1 MEEPG
6 VSRRP
11 SIYYRPINPNDL
23 DRLEQIHRDIFPIKY
38 ESEFFQS
45 VVNGVGIVSWAAVD
59 RSRPDGHCDELIGF
73 VTAKFVLAKES
84 EKTYRNH
91 GIAMSLISGV
101 IRYASG
107 LSLCR
112 GVYLHVIAYNNPA
125 IRLYNRLMFRCVRR
139 LNGFYLIKRQHFDA
153 FLFVY
158 FINGSRSPCSPLEVA
173 MFVVNYMKNGIK
185 SVASKLTRKEEKGLK
200 WLVSKDTDCVLPTQ
214 NKPNLGSSSDETPL
228 QIPNGTLDL
237 SLLWYGQFTPV
248 QKERVQDFIE
258 SLNFDSKE
266 GLDPKVSAWWKVVES
281 YQERYG
287 VKEIYQQNS
296 NRTAAPRIKVKI
308 VRSYVDEKMRYGK
321 ELTIENGEK
330 LVETAIENMT
340 KVVPV
345 VFLSAQV
352 RAHGLG
358 FCNKTCQRYAL
369 TVKDIKGKE
378 RPQPYVMVSDPEVQ
392 CPGECAWPFHIA
404 NEGPHGMTY
413 QPPSG
418 EIGADALVIQ
428 LATGLADIATNP
440 ALTETLFKSE
450 PPHIT
455 DGNQSSS
462 DYIEDPATKCT
473 RVFGSGALPG
483 FTGRIR
489 VDPITG
495 GAFNSH
501 GINHL
506 KFLIPSVW
514 DPKTKSC
521 WTPM

>member
-1 MEEPG
+1 M
-6 VSRRP
+6 
-11 SIYYRPINPNDL
+11 
-23 DRLEQIHRDIFPIKY
+23 RL
-38 ESEFFQS
+38 
-45 VVNGVGIVSWAAVD
+45 
-59 RSRPDGHCDELIGF
+59 
-73 VTAKFVLAKES
+73 
-84 EKTYRNH
+84 
-91 GIAMSLISGV
+91 
-101 IRYASG
+101 
-107 LSLCR
+107 
-112 GVYLHVIAYNNPA
+112 VYLYAYNNPA

-158 FINGSRSPCSPLEVA
+158 FVNGSRSPCSPLEVA

-185 SVASKLTRKEEKGLK
+185 SVASKLTRKEEQGMK
-200 WLVSKDTDCVLPTQ
+200 WLVCKDTDCVLPTQ
-214 NKPNLGSSSDETPL
+214 TKPNLGSSSSGEPPL

-281 YQERYG
+281 YQERYE
-287 VKEIYQQNS
+287 VKEIYQQKS
-296 NRTAAPRIKVKI
+296 NRTVAPRIKVKI
-308 VRSYVDEKMRYGK
+308 VRSFVDEKMKYGT

-330 LVETAIENMT
+330 LVETATENMS

-345 VFLSAQV
+345 VLLSAQV
-352 RAHGLG
+352 RSQGLG

-369 TVKDIKGKE
+369 TLNGKE
-378 RPQPYVMVSDPEVQ
+378 KPQPYVMVSDPEVQ

-428 LATGLADIATNP
+428 LATGLADVATNP
-440 ALTETLFKSE
+440 ALSESLFKSE
-450 PPHIT
+450 PPYITEGNHI
-455 DGNQSSS
+455 SS
-462 DYIEDPATKCT
+462 DYIVDPATKCT
-473 RVFGSGALPG
+473 RVFGSGAFPG

-489 VDPITG
+489 VDPVTG